1 MGNTFDD
8 WKGESLQHYGVLGM
22 KWGVR
27 KDPQRAFDKA
37 YEKKRKLESRYADSD
52 LNRAKAHRNM
62 LKVYDKQAKVE
73 NKRVGPS
80 DEGYEAYKQKSAKAY
95 SNSVKATNK
104 YQKANVKA
112 LHDKYKV
119 EKWTSNVLGAFGSL
133 SLSELEEKYGK
144 KAG

>member
-1 MGNTFDD
+1 
-8 WKGESLQHYGVLGM
+8 M

-27 KDPQRAFDKA
+27 KDPQRTFEKA
-37 YEKKRKLESRYADSD
+37 SEKKRKLESRYADSD
-52 LNRAKAHRNM
+52 LKRAKANRSM
-62 LKVYDKQAKVE
+62 LKALDKEAKVE

-95 SNSVKATNK
+95 SNATKATNK

-112 LHDKYKV
+112 LHNKYKV
-119 EKWTSNVLGAFGSL
+119 EKWTSNMLRAFGSI
-133 SLSELEEKYGK
+133 SYSELEEKYGK

>member
-1 MGNTFDD
+1 
-8 WKGESLQHYGVLGM
+8 
-22 KWGVR
+22 
-27 KDPQRAFDKA
+27 
-37 YEKKRKLESRYADSD
+37 
-52 LNRAKAHRNM
+52 M
-62 LKVYDKQAKVE
+62 LKAYDKQAKVE